1 MTDSEILVILKYAG
15 FALAAASAIWGTLK
29 KTTFDDPQGH
39 KRLTPSGYVAIVIT
53 LGGAMIS
60 AGAFGFETI
69 IKDKAERANAAQLR
83 VDKLEAAL
91 QNNQTLISRALDRAE
106 AAELRAAA
114 ANQRSISLTIATR
127 QLALA
132 NKVGK
137 GAAANLAKA
146 DRALYQIGRVLQPTD
161 IIRAR
166 IEWKVDQ
173 RVTISRFLQER
184 IDLVVSALVSDNAL
198 SDIDTSRLRSI
209 SPGYD
214 FEKSVPRG
222 AKLVSLA
229 AKQGS
234 FIYPRPNEDGVL
246 FAELDSLNAEIVF
259 FTSKNASTLLTADI
273 NQELWFDSDRG
284 DYGFLMPE
292 TATKIR
298 YFLPTGGIQVTS
310 EGEGDPS
317 TSIRSGEL
325 VAVQD
330 FEQATLVIF
339 LSGVF
344 SVDEVAS
351 DQIKTFRTRMQPSF
365 FSLKISGRTYFIVGR
380 QFRKVNMINGTAW
393 IVDKI
398 GKNRQ

>member
-39 KRLTPSGYVAIVIT
+39 KRLTPSGYVAIMIT

-83 VDKLEAAL
+83 ADKLEAAL

-127 QLALA
+127 QLSLA

-184 IDLVVSALVSDNAL
+184 IDLAVSSLVSENAL
-198 SDIDTSRLRSI
+198 SDIDKSRLRSI

-214 FEKSVPRG
+214 FEKSAPRG
-222 AKLVSLA
+222 AKLVSLG

-234 FIYPRPNEDGVL
+234 FIYPKPNEDGVL

-259 FTSKNASTLLTADI
+259 FTSKNASTLLTAAI

-310 EGEGDPS
+310 EGEGNPS

-339 LSGVF
+339 L
-344 SVDEVAS
+344 
-351 DQIKTFRTRMQPSF
+351 
-365 FSLKISGRTYFIVGR
+365 IVN
-380 QFRKVNMINGTAW
+380 FH
-393 IVDKI
+393 
-398 GKNRQ
+398 